1 MGPFTARYVTR
12 DVEYYGQTVPAG
24 STMMFMLAAANR
36 DERRFPDPDRFDI
49 HRDRAAHMTFGYGIH
64 TCPGNVLARLEGQIF
79 LEEMLKRF
87 PEWDL
92 DMERAKLTCT
102 STVRGWDTLP
112 ARVRAKAA

>member
-1 MGPFTARYVTR
+1 
-12 DVEYYGQTVPAG
+12 
-24 STMMFMLAAANR
+24 
-36 DERRFPDPDRFDI
+36 
-49 HRDRAAHMTFGYGIH
+49 MTFGYGIH

-92 DMERAKLTCT
+92 DMDRAKLTCT

-112 ARVRAKAA
+112 ARVSKQAT